1 VLFDY
6 VMFVRLAATAL
17 CLLAGS
23 ACSFGGGSGSAET
36 VTVTH
41 RATGGG
47 KSGSTETVTVTV
59 TAASEK
65 AVNLVVT
72 DEIRQSLRRTAT
84 SGFTSRQAK
93 QTKGPLPGSVYYGE
107 YGGIKYALATFDFPI
122 TGTTDQPDLFVQLPG
137 VSYWVAVTDVG
148 GSPLSAATPIPCPLR
163 KVWGFGCTEQ

>member
-1 VLFDY
+1 MFDY

-23 ACSFGGGSGSAET
+23 ACSIGGGSGSAET

-47 KSGSTETVTVTV
+47 NQGPTETVTVTV

-72 DEIRQSLRRTAT
+72 DEIRHSLRLAAIV
-84 SGFTSRQAK
+84 GLPSRQAK

-107 YGGIKYALATFDFPI
+107 YGGIKYALATFDRPYHRHDGS
-122 TGTTDQPDLFVQLPG
+122 TRLVRSTPG
-137 VSYWVAVTDVG
+137 GRLLG
-148 GSPLSAATPIPCPLR
+148 GSHGRRRQPVKRRNADPLSS
-163 KVWGFGCTEQ
+163 

>member
-1 VLFDY
+1 
-6 VMFVRLAATAL
+6 MFVRLAATAL

-93 QTKGPLPGSVYYGE
+93 QTKGPLPGSVYCGE

>member
-1 VLFDY
+1 MFDY
-6 VMFVRLAATAL
+6 VLFICLAATAF

-23 ACSFGGGSGSAET
+23 ACSIGGASGSAET

-41 RATGGG
+41 RASGGG

-59 TAASEK
+59 TAASQR
-65 AVNLVVT
+65 AVNLTVT
-72 DEIRQSLRRTAT
+72 DEIRQSLRRAAIF
-84 SGFTSRQAK
+84 GLPSRQAK

-107 YGGIKYALATFDFPI
+107 YEGIRYALATFDRPI
-122 TGTTDQPDLFVQLPG
+122 TGTTDQPDLYVQLPG
-137 VSYWVAVTDVG
+137 VGYWVAVTDVG